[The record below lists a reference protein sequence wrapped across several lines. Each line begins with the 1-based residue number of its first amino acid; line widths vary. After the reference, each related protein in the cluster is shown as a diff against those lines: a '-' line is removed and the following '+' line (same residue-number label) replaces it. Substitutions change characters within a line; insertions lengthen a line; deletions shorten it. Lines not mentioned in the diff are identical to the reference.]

1 MCVCGSEGEL
11 CIGQSAKV
19 SGTLAAEMMGEVRK
33 NSPLPWGSELLL
45 VSVVFLIGTELALNH
60 ETSVDHQLRGFSF
73 VSFYFLVVLVWS
85 LC

>member
-33 NSPLPWGSELLL
+33 KQHCFDNSPLPWGSELLL

-60 ETSVDHQLRGFSF
+60 ETSVDHQLRGFS
-73 VSFYFLVVLVWS
+73 L
-85 LC
+85 